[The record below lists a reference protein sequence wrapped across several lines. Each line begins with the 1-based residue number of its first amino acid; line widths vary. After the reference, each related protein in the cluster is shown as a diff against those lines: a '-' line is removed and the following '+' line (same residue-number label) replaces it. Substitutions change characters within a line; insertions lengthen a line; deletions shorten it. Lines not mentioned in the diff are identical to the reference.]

1 MIGTFADWIDFRLV
15 FSDSVRDLGD
25 SIDSPRNG

>member
-15 FSDSVRDLGD
+15 FSDSVRDPGD